1 MNCIVCA
8 IAKQE
13 NLYVYEWAKHH
24 LSIGF
29 SHIHIYDNNDIVGE
43 AIADVFRG
51 TDIEDQIT
59 IHDVRGKTCMQL
71 VVYQQCYDNEDFDWC
86 AFIDI
91 DEFITF
97 VDPSMCIQDF
107 LFNKTLFDAV
117 HLNWLCYGDDE
128 QIASDGRPVRER
140 IKQPIKPLN
149 FKSQYVLIP
158 DNAHVKSIL
167 QKGRNLIW
175 DTHSQ
180 VLPWSNP
187 HTPGNVKLVC
197 NELGDSIINSPWNVL
212 NHQVCY
218 IAHYITKTISEYSV
232 KMQRRSAD
240 HNRYY
245 HDFIRFFAYNK
256 LTIRKVMWIKRS
268 HPQTKIYS
276 ILIDLLKW
284 KLLYR
289 KTLLSRF
296 LKKYRRKVTDELQIL
311 EKINNRIIK

>member
-24 LSIGF
+24 LNIGF
-29 SHIHIYDNNDIVGE
+29 SQIHIYDNNDIVGE
-43 AIADVFRG
+43 SITDVFRG
-51 TDIEDQIT
+51 TDIEDQII

-71 VVYQQCYDNEDFDWC
+71 VVYQHCYDNEDFDWC

-97 VDPSMCIQDF
+97 VEPSMCIQNF
-107 LFNKTLFDAV
+107 LSNKTQFDAI
-117 HLNWLCYGDDE
+117 HLNWLCYGDNE
-128 QIASDGRPVRER
+128 QITSDGRPVRER
-140 IKQPIKPLN
+140 IKQPIKPIN

-158 DNAHVKSIL
+158 ENAHVKSIL
-167 QKGRNLIW
+167 RKGRNLIW
-175 DTHSQ
+175 DTRSQ
-180 VLPWSNP
+180 VFPWSNP

-197 NELGDSIINSPWNVL
+197 NELGDGIINSPWNAL

-218 IAHYITKTISEYSV
+218 IVHYITKTISEYSV

-240 HNRYY
+240 HNRNY
-245 HDFIRFFAYNK
+245 HDFVRFFAYNK
-256 LTIRKVMWIKRS
+256 LTIRKVMWIKQVY
-268 HPQTKIYS
+268 PQTKIYS

-284 KLLYR
+284 KLLYG

-296 LKKYRRKVTDELQIL
+296 FKKYKKKVKEELQML
-311 EKINNRIIK
+311 EKVNARIE